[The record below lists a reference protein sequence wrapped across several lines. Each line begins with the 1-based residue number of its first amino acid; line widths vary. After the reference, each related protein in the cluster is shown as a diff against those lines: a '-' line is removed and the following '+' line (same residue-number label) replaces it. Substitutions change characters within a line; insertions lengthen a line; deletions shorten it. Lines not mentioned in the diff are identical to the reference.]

1 MKRRLRARKQLVY
14 TENDVGDDMDL
25 DDQLSN
31 PMPSIEQDGDGE
43 DDSDGEEFDVER
55 VIGQRTGPNGMHE
68 YLLGWVG
75 YTELNWIP
83 AQNCNC
89 AELIAQFHAVPQFDF
104 PAQSHAG
111 QQLIEQERIRW
122 LERYAGQRADTPARP
137 VRAPGPRTARNPKT
151 GRFERKR
158 VKNPPPQ
165 IGNPIPQN
173 GTPPPQIVQVMP
185 DSVDHENEN
194 IGHDEEVDALMNAV
208 NDLLRD
214 AEDNAIHIPFPTMS
228 PFDAPSHDSNPRLS
242 ESTSHEQGDARYEDR
257 AYDTISIRQTPVIEE
272 TSLPEV
278 RAGQHNQRP
287 RQTAK
292 IYWERDTP
300 GAEVEQTSFMHMR
313 STDADSLATMHPET
327 GQISQEHPAQANRWI
342 AVKSKPAQLSFTT
355 PRRESICA
363 TTIQNT
369 SLSALKNSA
378 RDSHTKSAHAW
389 SAINSRNATPAGL
402 VSTLNT
408 SSPSRAHGPRFT
420 IVEEK
425 AAYLSP
431 ASSLANANAELIKA
445 PETVS
450 EQSRPIESPRG
461 NQVSP
466 PICMSAHKSAT
477 AKPKVPDYWTSQI
490 QDLGIIGVT
499 AASAAH
505 VQQPWKP
512 GMPGAKSF
520 SASPASHRRTK
531 SRSPLSLLQA
541 SQPMASVTT
550 QTTQLSWDNQLRAA
564 FSQSSEAGLTIDT
577 TQSSVS
583 GIAQSSQSQCRLGP
597 LRDADSE
604 SPESEP
610 ALGIRLPFGLAM
622 SQAMQALHTGNHFG
636 GASTTLNNP
645 PSLLHVPQPLIFN
658 MGSRGQGNLEIQCV
672 ANVVGAKTVLKQA
685 KPANLFMSSP
695 SSVIDSQVSHG
706 FVSNCVR
713 TSNATHQRRVRSV
726 AKSPLLESRVS
737 TNRKSSNTKPSRRK
751 VITAL
756 QRGSDAIEAEIA
768 STTGPHLASK
778 KTVAAVLSTASANA
792 SRRPAFVQKQEPSAK
807 TRQPVRSP
815 SVATKEFMEAREQEK
830 REKEAPTLIRAEVNR
845 DYGPYYPKGL
855 SLIAQ
860 SLAAESRMSS
870 TTTNSSRV
878 FPKTRHGFNFSN
890 DIPRPS
896 IEG

>member
-1 MKRRLRARKQLVY
+1 
-14 TENDVGDDMDL
+14 
-25 DDQLSN
+25 
-31 PMPSIEQDGDGE
+31 MPSIEQDGDGE

-55 VIGQRTGPNGMHE
+55 VIAQRTGPNGIHE

-173 GTPPPQIVQVMP
+173 GTPPPQIVQVML

-242 ESTSHEQGDARYEDR
+242 ESPSHEQGDARHEDR

-278 RAGQHNQRP
+278 HAGQHNQRP

-313 STDADSLATMHPET
+313 STDANGLATMHPET

-369 SLSALKNSA
+369 SLSALTNSA

-389 SAINSRNATPAGL
+389 SAINSRNATPTGL
-402 VSTLNT
+402 VSSLNT
-408 SSPSRAHGPRFT
+408 SPSRAHGPRFT

-450 EQSRPIESPRG
+450 EQSRSIESPRG
-461 NQVSP
+461 NQVCP

-490 QDLGIIGVT
+490 QDPGIIGVT

-541 SQPMASVTT
+541 SQLSVTT

-564 FSQSSEAGLTIDT
+564 FSQSSEAGLTVDT

-583 GIAQSSQSQCRLGP
+583 GIAQSSQSQCRLRP

-610 ALGIRLPFGLAM
+610 ALGVRLPFGLAM
-622 SQAMQALHTGNHFG
+622 SQAMQALHTGNYFG

-645 PSLLHVPQPLIFN
+645 PSLLHVPQRLIFN
-658 MGSRGQGNLEIQCV
+658 MGPRGQGNLESQCV
-672 ANVVGAKTVLKQA
+672 ANVVGAKTVLQQA
-685 KPANLFMSSP
+685 KPAKLFMSSP

-706 FVSNCVR
+706 FVSNSVR
-713 TSNATHQRRVRSV
+713 TSNATHRRRVRSV

-737 TNRKSSNTKPSRRK
+737 TNRKISNTKPSRRK
-751 VITAL
+751 VIMAL
-756 QRGSDAIEAEIA
+756 QRGADAIEAEIA

-792 SRRPAFVQKQEPSAK
+792 SRRQAFAQKQAPSAK

-815 SVATKEFMEAREQEK
+815 SVAAKEFMEAREQER

-860 SLAAESRMSS
+860 LLAAESRMPS
-870 TTTNSSRV
+870 TTTNSFRV
-878 FPKTRHGFNFSN
+878 FPKTRHGFNFSD